1 MLDPPLWAEAL
12 TYLLCGWLCAIGGM
26 FVGMWLAGRQ

>member
-12 TYLLCGWLCAIGGM
+12 TYLFAGWLCAIAGM
-26 FVGMWLAGRQ
+26 FAGMWVGARR